1 MDRVDTHLETRLETH
16 GVGIRVPDGWEAEL
30 SMLSIQD
37 DPAALDESL
46 AARRSSLVVLHVA
59 NFSLPP
65 NRDDYGA
72 EAVESM
78 GPGGVFMALIEFEPA
93 SARSRLFAARGVPKL
108 SPDGFSSDQL
118 LRPLRNQSGQQHF
131 FGEAGRP
138 FCLYVVIGS
147 HLMRRT
153 LVAEANR
160 VLSGLT
166 IAGAASDRSPPA
178 AGPGPP
184 LFDSA

>member
-1 MDRVDTHLETRLETH
+1 MDRVDTHLGTRLETH
-16 GVGIRVPDGWEAEL
+16 GVGLRVPDGWEADL

-46 AARRSSLVVLHVA
+46 AARRSSLVVLHAA
-59 NFSLPP
+59 NFALPP
-65 NRDDYGA
+65 NRDDYGN

-78 GPGGVFMALIEFEPA
+78 GRGGIFMALIEFAPA
-93 SARSRLFAARGVPKL
+93 SAGSRLFAARGVPKL
-108 SPDGFSSDQL
+108 SPDGFSPDRL
-118 LRPLRNQSGQQHF
+118 LRPLGSQSGQQQF

-147 HLMRRT
+147 HSQRRT

-166 IAGAASDRSPPA
+166 IA
-178 AGPGPP
+178 
-184 LFDSA
+184 